1 MSILVVQLAPRS
13 RLRARSP
20 AAPEPATPR
29 TGTELDYVLSRDGLA
44 VSAQGRCAAP
54 LLPRADSVALVL
66 ADCDVSWHRITL
78 PKAPAARLHA
88 ALSGVLEEALL
99 DDAEQLHL
107 ALAPEAAAGQPTWVA
122 AVDKRWLSAELAALE
137 KANVFVDR
145 VLPASWPDAPPS
157 GHFELADEADARSL
171 ALHWAHADG
180 VATLSL
186 QGGLARALLPQPLP
200 DGARWSATPAA
211 ATAAERWLDAPVV
224 VLSAAERALQA
235 TGSLWDLRQFDLAR
249 RSKGTRAVRDALR
262 GLRTPAWRP
271 ARYGIAALV
280 LTQLLG
286 LNLWAWHLRSTLD
299 AKREKQVAL
308 LQSTFPHV
316 RAVLDAPL
324 QMQREVALL
333 RAAAGQPDASDLEP
347 LLRAA
352 AAAWPADLAAVE
364 SIRFEPGRLTLAAS
378 SWDAGRIEQFRAQLQ
393 PMGLRLDVADGRLV
407 LSRAAAGGGRS

>member
-1 MSILVVQLAPRS
+1 MSILVVQLAPRG

-78 PKAPAARLHA
+78 PKAPAARLRA
-88 ALSGVLEEALL
+88 ALSGMLEEALL

-324 QMQREVALL
+324 QMRRETEAL
-333 RAAAGQPDASDLEP
+333 RAAAGRAGADDLEA
-347 LLRAA
+347 LLGAA
-352 AAAWPADLAAVE
+352 AAAWPDGQEPLQAL
-364 SIRFEPGRLTLAAS
+364 RFEPGRLSLRAPGWT
-378 SWDAGRIEQFRAQLQ
+378 DAQTQQFRERLRAAGYAVDSAEG
-393 PMGLRLDVADGRLV
+393 GLT
-407 LSRAAAGGGRS
+407 LSRAERPA

>member
-1 MSILVVQLAPRS
+1 MSILVVPLAPRG
-13 RLRARSP
+13 RLRARSVS
-20 AAPEPATPR
+20 APEPATPR
-29 TGTELDYVLSRDGLA
+29 TSAELDYVLSRDGLA
-44 VSAQGRCAAP
+44 VSAQGRCAP
-54 LLPRADSVALVL
+54 SLLPRADSVALVL

-78 PKAPAARLHA
+78 PKAPAARLRA
-88 ALSGVLEEALL
+88 ALAGVLEEALL

-107 ALAPEAAAGQPTWVA
+107 ALAPQAAAGEPTWVA
-122 AVDKRWLSAELAALE
+122 AVDKRWLAAELAALE

-145 VLPASWPDAPPS
+145 VLPASWPDEPPS
-157 GHFELADEADARSL
+157 GHFDLADEADSRSL

-186 QGGLARALLPQPLP
+186 QGGLARALLPQPP
-200 DGARWSATPAA
+200 PEGTRWSATPAA
-211 ATAAERWLDAPVV
+211 ATAAERWLDAPVA

-235 TGSLWDLRQFDLAR
+235 THSLWDLRQFDLAR

-280 LTQLLG
+280 LTQLVG
-286 LNLWAWHLRSTLD
+286 LNVWAWHLRSTLD
-299 AKREKQVAL
+299 AKRESQVAL

-364 SIRFEPGRLTLAAS
+364 SIRFEPGKLTLAAS

-407 LSRAAAGGGRS
+407 LSRAAASGGRS

>member
-1 MSILVVQLAPRS
+1 MLGGLTRTQVPAHFERHSHGGARRAHGTQPPSTTQTSLTAVHAQQHAGAELNVVTREGDIVTLDWS
-13 RLRARSP
+13 RDVDVTYSKLRAR
-20 AAPEPATPR
+20 ADLDGDGR
-29 TGTELDYVLSRDGLA
+29 TDVRTQASSFERSVQTRFSLEV
-44 VSAQGRCAAP
+44 QG
-54 LLPRADSVALVL
+54 D
-66 ADCDVSWHRITL
+66 
-78 PKAPAARLHA
+78 
-88 ALSGVLEEALL
+88 
-99 DDAEQLHL
+99 
-107 ALAPEAAAGQPTWVA
+107 
-122 AVDKRWLSAELAALE
+122 LSAE
-137 KANVFVDR
+137 
-145 VLPASWPDAPPS
+145 
-157 GHFELADEADARSL
+157 
-171 ALHWAHADG
+171 
-180 VATLSL
+180 
-186 QGGLARALLPQPLP
+186 
-200 DGARWSATPAA
+200 
-211 ATAAERWLDAPVV
+211 
-224 VLSAAERALQA
+224 ERA
-235 TGSLWDLRQFDLAR
+235 DLEELM
-249 RSKGTRAVRDALR
+249 SAVRDALR

>member
-1 MSILVVQLAPRS
+1 MSILVVPLAPRG
-13 RLRARSP
+13 RLRARSAP
-20 AAPEPATPR
+20 ASEPATPR
-29 TGTELDYVLSRDGLA
+29 TSAELDYVLSRDGLA
-44 VSAQGRCAAP
+44 VSAQGRCAP
-54 LLPRADSVALVL
+54 SLLPRADSVALVL

-78 PKAPAARLHA
+78 PKAPAARLRA
-88 ALSGVLEEALL
+88 ALAGVLEEALL

-107 ALAPEAAAGQPTWVA
+107 ALAPQAAAGEPTWVA
-122 AVDKRWLSAELAALE
+122 AVDKRWLAAELAALE

-145 VLPASWPDAPPS
+145 VLPASWPDEPPS
-157 GHFELADEADARSL
+157 GHFALADEADSRSL

-200 DGARWSATPAA
+200 EGAHWSATPAA
-211 ATAAERWLDAPVV
+211 ATAAERWLDAPVA

-235 TGSLWDLRQFDLAR
+235 THSLWDLRQFDLAR

-280 LTQLLG
+280 LTQLVG
-286 LNLWAWHLRSTLD
+286 LNVWAWHLRSTLD
-299 AKREKQVAL
+299 AKRESQVAL

-364 SIRFEPGRLTLAAS
+364 SIRFEPGKLTLAAS

-407 LSRAAAGGGRS
+407 LSRAAASGGRS

>member
-1 MSILVVQLAPRS
+1 MSILVVQLAPRG
-13 RLRARSP
+13 RLRARGA
-20 AAPEPATPR
+20 AAPEPATPK
-29 TGTELDYVLSRDGLA
+29 TSAEYDYVSSRDGLG
-44 VSAQGRCAAP
+44 VSAQGRCAAS

-78 PKAPAARLHA
+78 PKAPAARLRA
-88 ALSGVLEEALL
+88 ALAGVLEEALL
-99 DDAEQLHL
+99 DDAENIHL
-107 ALAPEAAAGQPTWVA
+107 ALAPQAAAGQPTWVA
-122 AVDKRWLSAELAALE
+122 AVDKHWLVAELAALE

-145 VLPASWPDAPPS
+145 VLPASWPDAPPT

-171 ALHWAHADG
+171 VLHWAHADG

-186 QGGLARALLPQPLP
+186 QGGLARTLLSQAEA
-200 DGARWSATPAA
+200 ARWSATPAA

-235 TGSLWDLRQFDLAR
+235 THSLWDLRQFDLAR

-262 GLRTPAWRP
+262 SMRTPAWRP
-271 ARYGIAALV
+271 ARFGIAALM

-286 LNLWAWHLRSTLD
+286 LNLWAWHLRSTQD
-299 AKREKQVAL
+299 AKRQAQVAL
-308 LQSTFPHV
+308 LQSAFPHV

-333 RAAAGQPDASDLEP
+333 RAAAGQPDDSDLEP

-378 SWDAGRIEQFRAQLQ
+378 SWDAARIDQFRAQLQ
-393 PMGLRLDVADGRLV
+393 PMGLQLEVVDGRLV
-407 LSRAAAGGGRS
+407 LSRAAADGRRS